1 MKGWVFAGS
10 AACGILPQSELFL
23 SKRVRPKQEDER
35 RQLMKRRIL
44 ISTILGMAFLGSLTL
59 AEANVN
65 QRQRRHEARIGR
77 GAATGELTRAEY
89 GRLQRAEARIQLR
102 EAQARYDGDFTR
114 KERAR
119 INHQLN
125 RQSRHIYRQ
134 KHDAQDRD

>member
-1 MKGWVFAGS
+1 
-10 AACGILPQSELFL
+10 
-23 SKRVRPKQEDER
+23 
-35 RQLMKRRIL
+35 MKRRIFT
-44 ISTILGMAFLGSLTL
+44 STVLGIAFLGTL
-59 AEANVN
+59 SFAEASVN
-65 QRQRRHEARIGR
+65 QRQRRHDARIGR

-89 GRLQRAEARIQLR
+89 ARLQRSEARIQRR
-102 EAQARYDGDFTR
+102 EVRARYDGDFTG

>member
-1 MKGWVFAGS
+1 
-10 AACGILPQSELFL
+10 
-23 SKRVRPKQEDER
+23 
-35 RQLMKRRIL
+35 MKRRIFT
-44 ISTILGMAFLGSLTL
+44 STVLGMAFLGSLSL

-65 QRQRRHEARIGR
+65 QRQRRHEARIGG

-89 GRLQRAEARIQLR
+89 ARLQRVEGRIQRREAR
-102 EAQARYDGDFTR
+102 ARYDGDFTR
-114 KERAR
+114 QERAR